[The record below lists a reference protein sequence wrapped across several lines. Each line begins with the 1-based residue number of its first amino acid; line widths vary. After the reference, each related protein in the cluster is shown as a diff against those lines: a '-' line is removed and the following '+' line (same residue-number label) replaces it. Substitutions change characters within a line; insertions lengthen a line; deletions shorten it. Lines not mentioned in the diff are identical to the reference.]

1 MTTHTKRPRGK
12 GKAAE
17 AVAAV
22 KAAAPEAVK
31 PKDALSPD
39 ERELVDA
46 AMAVRDRAYAPY
58 SRFYVGAAV
67 RGQDGR
73 IFVGCNVENA
83 SYGAT
88 ICAERN
94 AIAAAVA
101 GGELRP
107 VMVAV
112 TATSHEPCPPCG
124 MCRQVLA
131 EFGEDLPILLV
142 SDEGEVLRQRL
153 SALLPLQFH
162 TRMLPPAE
170 G

>member
-1 MTTHTKRPRGK
+1 MTTTKRAKAGK
-12 GKAAE
+12 VIEAAKAASPK
-17 AVAAV
+17 AV
-22 KAAAPEAVK
+22 EH
-31 PKDALSPD
+31 KDSLPPH
-39 ERELVDA
+39 ERELVEA
-46 AMAVRDRAYAPY
+46 AIEVRGRAYAPY

-73 IFVGCNVENA
+73 IYVGCNVENA

-94 AIAAAVA
+94 AIAAAVSA
-101 GGELRP
+101 GELRP
-107 VMVAV
+107 VLIAV

-124 MCRQVLA
+124 MCRQVLS

-162 TRMLPPAE
+162 PRMLPPTEA
-170 G
+170 